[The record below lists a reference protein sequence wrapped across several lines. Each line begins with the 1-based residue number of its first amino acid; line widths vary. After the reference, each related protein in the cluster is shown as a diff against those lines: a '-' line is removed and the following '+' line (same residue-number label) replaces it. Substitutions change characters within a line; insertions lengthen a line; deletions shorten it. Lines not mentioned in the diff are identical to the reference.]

1 MFSEKINITVN
12 GKPTKNGKTYQKILY
27 QKQPSGC
34 LVKPRDHMSHDHLTH
49 DQRKFKDHSDNL
61 SLTAR
66 NEYLSRVSFLANH
79 RSYIE
84 KKASFAVNEIYKKI
98 YGANLALKI

>member
-1 MFSEKINITVN
+1 MENLLKMVKHIKIDY
-12 GKPTKNGKTYQKILY
+12 TKSSHQGVWLSHVTQ
-27 QKQPSGC
+27 
-34 LVKPRDHMSHDHLTH
+34 VVMSHDHLSH
-49 DQRKFKDHSDNL
+49 DQRKFNDHSDNL

-84 KKASFAVNEIYKKI
+84 KKPSFAVNEIYKKI